1 MAEPDNDIDP
11 EALQAQVALSMS
23 FADSLVSSWLK
34 PASGKLQRTHKDYE
48 NELKVHMRR
57 PAR

>member
-48 NELKVHMRR
+48 NELKEHMRR

>member
-23 FADSLVSSWLK
+23 FADSLVSSWLT
-34 PASGKLQRTHKDYE
+34 PASGKLQRTQKDYE
-48 NELKVHMRR
+48 NELKEHMRR

>member
-23 FADSLVSSWLK
+23 FADSLVSSWLE

-48 NELKVHMRR
+48 NELKEHMRR